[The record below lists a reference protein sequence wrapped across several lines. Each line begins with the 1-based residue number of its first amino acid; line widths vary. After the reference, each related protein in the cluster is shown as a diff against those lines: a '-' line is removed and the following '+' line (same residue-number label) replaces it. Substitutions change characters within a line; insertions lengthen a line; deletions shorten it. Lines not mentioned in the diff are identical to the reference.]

1 MTGVAI
7 GRDVHDND
15 SPHEECGI
23 IGIYAPNEDVS
34 RMAFFGLYA
43 LQHRGQ
49 EAAGIAVADG
59 TSIRIHKDI
68 GLVAQVFNEENL
80 APLSGHYAIGHTR
93 YSTTGSSSKR
103 NAQPFVIETQ
113 FGPIGV
119 AHNGNLVNAG
129 ELRQEVLKRGVGLYS
144 SSDSEVIIMMLAGAA
159 GDTWDDRIRNCM
171 PKWRGAYSLVI
182 LTRDSVYA
190 VRDPWGFRPLS
201 VGRLPSGG
209 HAAASESGALRTLG
223 CNSIREVKPGE
234 IITLSNTAL
243 RVRQAIPPAPQLAR
257 CTFEHIYFSRPDSL
271 WDGVLVHEVRQR
283 LGEELAREAPVD
295 ADVVIP
301 VPDSSIPAAIG
312 YARASG
318 IPYNDGFIKNRY
330 IGRTFIQPTD
340 SLRQQGVALKFLA
353 IEENLR
359 NKRVIM
365 LDDSIVR
372 GTTAG
377 PLVRLLRDAG
387 AREVHLRIT
396 CPPIA
401 HPCFMGVDMGTYEQL
416 IAHRLTI
423 EEIRDHIDADT
434 LHYLSLDGMLRAVG
448 RTSGYCNACFTG
460 VYPIELDVQQTKTG
474 FEKAIV

>member
-1 MTGVAI
+1 MI
-7 GRDVHDND
+7 DDVP
-15 SPHEECGI
+15 SEECGI
-23 IGIYAPNEDVS
+23 IGVYAPNEDVS

-49 EAAGIAVADG
+49 EAAGIAVSDG
-59 TSIRIHKDI
+59 LSVRVHKDI
-68 GLVAQVFNEENL
+68 GLVSQVFNEGNL

-113 FGPIGV
+113 YGPLAV
-119 AHNGNLVNAG
+119 AHNGNIVNAA
-129 ELRQEVLKRGVGLYS
+129 ELRAEVLKRGAGLYS
-144 SSDSEVIIMMLAGAA
+144 SSDSEVITIMLAAA
-159 GDTWDDRIRNCM
+159 HGDTWDERIRNTM

-209 HAAASESGALRTLG
+209 HVAASETGALRTLG
-223 CNSIREVKPGE
+223 CIAIREVQPGE

-243 RVRQAIPPAPQLAR
+243 SVRQAIPPAPRLAR
-257 CTFEHIYFSRPDSL
+257 CTFEHIYFSRPDSF
-271 WDGVLVHEVRQR
+271 WDGLNVHEVRQR
-283 LGEELAREAPVD
+283 LGEELAREAPLN

-340 SLRQQGVALKFLA
+340 SLRQQGIALKFLA

-359 NKRVIM
+359 DKRVIVI
-365 LDDSIVR
+365 DDSIVR
-372 GTTAG
+372 GTTSG
-377 PLVRLLRDAG
+377 PLVRLLREAG

-396 CPPIA
+396 CPPIK
-401 HPCFMGVDMGTYEQL
+401 HPCFMGVDMGTYDEL
-416 IAHRLTI
+416 VAHRLTVD
-423 EEIRDHIDADT
+423 EICAHIDCDS
-434 LHYLSLDGMLRAVG
+434 LHFLSLDGMMRAIG
-448 RTSGYCNACFTG
+448 RSEGYCNACFTG
-460 VYPIELDVQQTKTG
+460 VYPIELDAQQTKTG
-474 FEKAIV
+474 FERSIA

>member
-1 MTGVAI
+1 M
-7 GRDVHDND
+7 RDED

-23 IGIYAPNEDVS
+23 IGIYAPHEDVS

-59 TSIRIHKDI
+59 MSIRIHKDI
-68 GLVAQVFNEENL
+68 GLVAQVFNESNL
-80 APLSGHYAIGHTR
+80 APLTGHYAIGHTR

-103 NAQPFVIETQ
+103 NAQPFLIETQ
-113 FGPIGV
+113 FGPLAV
-119 AHNGNLVNAG
+119 AHNGNLINAG
-129 ELRQEVLKRGVGLYS
+129 ELRQEVLKRGAGLYS
-144 SSDSEVIIMMLAGAA
+144 SSDSEVITMMLAGAE
-159 GDTWDDRIRNCM
+159 GDTWDDRIRSCM

-182 LTRDSVYA
+182 MTRDSVYA

-201 VGRLPSGG
+201 VGRLPGGG
-209 HAAASESGALRTLG
+209 HAAASETGALRTLG
-223 CNSIREVKPGE
+223 CNTIREVKPGE

-243 RVRQAIPPAPQLAR
+243 RVRQAIPPEPELAR
-257 CTFEHIYFSRPDSL
+257 CIFEHIYFSRPDSF
-271 WDGVLVHEVRQR
+271 WDGLLVHEVRQR
-283 LGEELAREAPVD
+283 LGEELAREAPID
-295 ADVVIP
+295 TDVVIP

-359 NKRVIM
+359 NKRVVV

-372 GTTAG
+372 GTTSG
-377 PLVRLLRDAG
+377 PLVRLLREAG
-387 AREVHLRIT
+387 AREVHMRIT

-401 HPCFMGVDMGTYEQL
+401 HPCFMGVDMGTYEEL
-416 IAHRLTI
+416 IAHRLTLD
-423 EEIRDHIDADT
+423 EIRDQVDADT
-434 LHYLSLDGMLRAVG
+434 LHYLSLDGMMRAIDRPG
-448 RTSGYCNACFTG
+448 GYCQACFTG
-460 VYPIELDVQQTKTG
+460 VYPIELDARHTKTG
-474 FEKAIV
+474 FEKAIA